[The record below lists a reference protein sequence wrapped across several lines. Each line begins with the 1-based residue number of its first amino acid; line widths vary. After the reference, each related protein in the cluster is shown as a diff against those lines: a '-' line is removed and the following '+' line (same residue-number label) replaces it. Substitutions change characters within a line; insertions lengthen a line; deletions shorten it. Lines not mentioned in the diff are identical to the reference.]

1 MDDKVINKKAKIA
14 DIIQV
19 FKQNLELKSSE
30 INERRLKIKKKKG
43 IERNEKIVNNKTGT
57 DIGYINGE
65 LNTIKKTF

>member
-30 INERRLKIKKKKG
+30 INERRLKIKKKK
-43 IERNEKIVNNKTGT
+43 
-57 DIGYINGE
+57 E
-65 LNTIKKTF
+65 LKGMKK